1 MPFSDIIGHE
11 KQLESLRWALEKDR
25 LHHAYLFLGPE
36 GVGKRAVALSLAMA
50 IQCREKEGDSCGGCA
65 DCVQVRGGNHP
76 DVRVVGPLTG
86 KKEITIQQVREL
98 EKELSYRAFSG
109 RKKIAIVDPAFLMNF
124 SAQNALL
131 KTLEEPPKDS
141 LLILVSTSTG
151 GLLPTLLS
159 RCLRLSFAP
168 LPAGIV
174 ASFLATQKGL
184 EREEAELL
192 AAMSMG
198 SLGRA
203 VNPEMKELVQRR
215 RAWVERM
222 GSLAPED
229 CRGWMTLAEQIA
241 GVREESL
248 KFLEWVEGWYRDVL
262 IYCVTGSSRGIS
274 NLDME
279 KNIKQQADRLS
290 VERILCLFSQAIET
304 EASIRR
310 NVNRRMALEDFFA
323 HVVGLR

>member
-1 MPFSDIIGHE
+1 MPFSNIIGHE
-11 KQLESLRWALEKDR
+11 KQLKSLRWALEKDR
-25 LHHAYLFLGPE
+25 LHHAYLFVGPE
-36 GVGKRAVALSLAMA
+36 GVGKRTVALSLAMA
-50 IQCREKEGDSCGGCA
+50 IQCREKVGDSCGGCA
-65 DCVQVRGGNHP
+65 DCAQVQGGNHP

-86 KKEITIQQVREL
+86 KKEIAIQQVREL

-109 RKKIAIVDPAFLMNF
+109 RKKIAVVDPAFLMNF

-131 KTLEEPPKDS
+131 KTLEEPPKNS

-168 LPAGIV
+168 LPTEMV
-174 ASFLATQKGL
+174 AAFLATQKGL
-184 EREEAELL
+184 EREAAELL

-203 VNPEMKELVQRR
+203 VSPEMKELVQKRGVW
-215 RAWVERM
+215 AERIS
-222 GSLAPED
+222 SLVPGD
-229 CRGWMTLAEQIA
+229 CRGWMALAEQLA
-241 GVREESL
+241 SVREESL

-262 IYCVTGSSRGIS
+262 IYRVTGSSRGIS
-274 NLDME
+274 NFDME
-279 KNIKQQADRLS
+279 QNMKRQANRLS

-304 EASIRR
+304 ETSIRR
-310 NVNRRMALEDFFA
+310 NVNRRMALENFLMQIVHSF
-323 HVVGLR
+323 